1 MTEQRTP
8 RSVLG
13 PVPPKVPGTDQQ
25 PRKREAGGSDPCTE
39 PRFGPTACAHLDRA
53 LGDKDSTPSVVH
65 SLPRNAGRATG
76 PASLRVPGGWHEVPT
91 TWLAHDGYLTQ
102 PFLRFKVAMGIF
114 FFHHLGSKTWG
125 EESSQSRK
133 VKSWQKRTGKAS
145 LSSQDC
151 SRIPC
156 AGFHRGTS
164 LASPTLT
171 GP

>member
-91 TWLAHDGYLTQ
+91 TWLAHDGYLTIPQ
-102 PFLRFKVAMGIF
+102 VQGGNGYLLFSPFGIKD
-114 FFHHLGSKTWG
+114 LGRRVISK
-125 EESSQSRK
+125 S
-133 VKSWQKRTGKAS
+133 
-145 LSSQDC
+145 
-151 SRIPC
+151 
-156 AGFHRGTS
+156 
-164 LASPTLT
+164 
-171 GP
+171 